1 MLPQGYGQQAPAS
14 MPGGMMPMAQQVQQ
28 AQMQAMQQAMPQG
41 YAGGTYTGY
50 GFQGYAMP
58 QHAASGSGYNSWTGQ
73 PGQYQGGFAAPQSQ
87 VAPQKGFGKG
97 GKAFG
102 KGKGKGFSKG
112 SGPGAG
118 ADSRQPWDLSGSD
131 DPRRQIELAQRK
143 AKQRDREAIIQ
154 AQRSALQRFERDH
167 MERLQGRWYDATD
180 PNTTYTVDGPLLS
193 VAGGEGERVF
203 RNRLAVFNGDIC
215 WDARRFWH
223 KLNVDTLPPVGEEV
237 QRVEW
242 TPGEGSAP
250 TKPVVWQ
257 RTPPD
262 RPPAAAEAEVNA
274 DAKEAPD
281 DAAKENKEEGE
292 DAAPSAEAPAAA
304 TAEEPEKS

>member
-1 MLPQGYGQQAPAS
+1 MLPQGYGQQGYGQQAPAS
-14 MPGGMMPMAQQVQQ
+14 MPGGMMTMAQQVQQ

-41 YAGGTYTGY
+41 YAGGNYTGY

-58 QHAASGSGYNSWTGQ
+58 QHAASGSG
-73 PGQYQGGFAAPQSQ
+73 FAAPQSQ

-97 GKAFG
+97 GKGFS

-112 SGPGAG
+112 SGSGAG

-131 DPRRQIELAQRK
+131 DPRRQIELAQRR

-154 AQRSALQRFERDH
+154 AQRSALQRFEKDH

-180 PNTTYTVDGPLLS
+180 PKTTYVVDGPLLS

-257 RTPPD
+257 RSPPD
-262 RPPAAAEAEVNA
+262 PPPAAVEAEVNG
-274 DAKEAPD
+274 DAKDAPHE
-281 DAAKENKEEGE
+281 AAKEEEKEGE
-292 DAAPSAEAPAAA
+292 DIAPSAEAPAAA